1 MGFILS
7 VIFLLF
13 IAPIGLGLTLIFR
26 SNKKAGFLILSIP
39 LIVIVLIVGWWTYE
53 VNHHFVKSTALINEN
68 VEEIT
73 LYAHLD
79 SDFQEKYGSYEIVE
93 NVFYNES
100 LKFQQLVIGTNEKKE
115 IIFISCEKP
124 EMSTTKNIHV
134 GNSFDE
140 VIDKYGGNY
149 YIYRDMGMD
158 DSINFVDRESRVHLQ
173 FYYRDDQIT
182 KIVLQE
188 M

>member
-1 MGFILS
+1 
-7 VIFLLF
+7 VC
-13 IAPIGLGLTLIFR
+13 
-26 SNKKAGFLILSIP
+26 
-39 LIVIVLIVGWWTYE
+39 
-53 VNHHFVKSTALINEN
+53 
-68 VEEIT
+68 EIT
-73 LYAHLD
+73 LYD
-79 SDFQEKYGSYEIVE
+79 SFNSDFQEKYGTYKKID
-93 NVFYNES
+93 NVFYDES
-100 LKFQQLVIGTNEKKE
+100 LEFKELSIGTNEKKE

-158 DSINFVDRESRVHLQ
+158 DSINFVDRESRIHFQ
-173 FYYRDDQIT
+173 FYYQDDQIT